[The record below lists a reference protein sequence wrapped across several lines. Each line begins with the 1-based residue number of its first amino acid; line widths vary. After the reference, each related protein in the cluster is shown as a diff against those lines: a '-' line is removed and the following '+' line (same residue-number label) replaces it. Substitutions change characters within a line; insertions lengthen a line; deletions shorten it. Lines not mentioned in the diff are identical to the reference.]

1 MSPREDAVTG
11 QMVTVAGQA
20 LRIWRRPGE
29 PGQPPL
35 VLCNGIGSSLD
46 LLMPFAEAL
55 DPAIGVIA
63 FDVPGVGGSPLPRGP
78 TGSAASRGS
87 SGTLR
92 SSWGTLVSTF
102 WALPGA
108 GIGAAD
114 RAAESSPLPP
124 RGSGQ
129 HRDRHSDDS
138 CPAACSAHHG
148 HAPPPPR
155 PCLPARRRGRHL
167 RRTHAGAAAAGRR
180 RASPPDGPGLRT
192 WVPVSTHRRRGL
204 DQPAPAAAATA
215 AHPRPRRRR
224 RPDPPRPGHQRT
236 ASNTKPA

>member
-1 MSPREDAVTG
+1 MSAVERWPPSHPSVTDVSTCLGRRRMSPREDAVTG

-46 LLMPFAEAL
+46 LLMPFVEAL

-63 FDVPGVGGSPLPRGP
+63 FDVPGVGGSPLPRAPYRFGAP
-78 TGSAASRGS
+78 PGS

-108 GIGAAD
+108 GDWRSRSRCRI
-114 RAAESSPLPP
+114 L
-124 RGSGQ
+124 
-129 HRDRHSDDS
+129 
-138 CPAACSAHHG
+138 
-148 HAPPPPR
+148 
-155 PCLPARRRGRHL
+155 
-167 RRTHAGAAAAGRR
+167 AAAA
-180 RASPPDGPGLRT
+180 AWFWSAPGPAL
-192 WVPVSTHRRRGL
+192 
-204 DQPAPAAAATA
+204 
-215 AHPRPRRRR
+215 
-224 RPDPPRPGHQRT
+224 
-236 ASNTKPA
+236 